1 MNSDSEAFFS
11 HLFTWLSSEDTTA
24 TASHPLGDSERID
37 GVNSHL
43 EANAISNGSAEGLE
57 WTPQT
62 FNLGEI
68 PAVEDR
74 FQAVLKRRLQ
84 IEVQKHPPLFPWESE
99 VSEYPDYLDNSYLEL
114 VPAQFWIQVQK
125 HLSLPTTLPE
135 NIFRELLF
143 RCQTV
148 VKSSL
153 PPGRKLI
160 RAVESLFPNES
171 QTLNDLAAVVL
182 MSTAPGRSVNGN
194 AVVDKTFNSQTNY
207 SELQP
212 SQQMVFSLLAAKQM
226 LDALT
231 LSISAT
237 NRFAERQWLT
247 TAGYFHLQVEYN
259 VDSKMKRLQ
268 IQCDFPCSGILKL
281 QGDGVQTTAECST
294 PSHLSVELCGVQPH
308 QVYPLLVQFP
318 ELDLQDLVFAICPM

>member
-11 HLFTWLSSEDTTA
+11 QLFTWLSSEDTTA
-24 TASHPLGDSERID
+24 TAAHPLGDSEGID
-37 GVNSHL
+37 GVNSQP
-43 EANAISNGSAEGLE
+43 EATAITNGSGEGLQ

-99 VSEYPDYLDNSYLEL
+99 VSEYPDYVDNSYLEL
-114 VPAQFWIQVQK
+114 VPANFWMQVQK
-125 HLSLPTTLPE
+125 QMSLPTILPE
-135 NIFRELLF
+135 NIFRELLSG
-143 RCQTV
+143 CQTV
-148 VKSSL
+148 VKSPL
-153 PPGRKLI
+153 PTGRKLI
-160 RAVESLFPNES
+160 RAVENLFPNES

-182 MSTAPGRSVNGN
+182 MSTAPGRSVHGN
-194 AVVDKTFNSQTNY
+194 TVALKAFNSQTNY

-226 LDALT
+226 LDVLT
-231 LSISAT
+231 LSLSAT
-237 NRFAERQWLT
+237 NRTVERQWLT
-247 TAGYFHLQVEYN
+247 TAGPLQLQVEYN
-259 VDSKMKRLQ
+259 VESKLKRLQ
-268 IQCDFPCSGILKL
+268 VQGDFPCSGILKL
-281 QGDGVQTTAECST
+281 QGEGVHTTANCST
-294 PSHLSVELCGVQPH
+294 PSSLSLEISGVRPH

-318 ELDLQDLVFAICPM
+318 ELDMQDLVFAICPT